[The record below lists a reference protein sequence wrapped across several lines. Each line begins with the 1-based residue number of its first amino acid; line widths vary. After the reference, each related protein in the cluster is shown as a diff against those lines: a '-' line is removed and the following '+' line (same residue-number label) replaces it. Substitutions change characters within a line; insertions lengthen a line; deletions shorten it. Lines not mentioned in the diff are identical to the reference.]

1 MHLQTFRQVVDT
13 DCRDTPLAYSVRF
26 DELPVCVRVR
36 MRVGVC
42 VYVYPNSDRTP

>member
-1 MHLQTFRQVVDT
+1 VHLQTFRQVVDT
-13 DCRDTPLAYSVRF
+13 DCRDTPPRMISVRF

-42 VYVYPNSDRTP
+42 GYAGTCARRT